1 MKIRHAILAAIA
13 ALIAS
18 SAPVTADEVADKLC
32 AILTELVGDASLSGE
47 AAKTAFNAKLVDAF
61 AETPQTLGLLVRKAD
76 EIAESACAD
85 TRAEALAKLDVSYL
99 SSAMY

>member
-18 SAPVTADEVADKLC
+18 SAPVKADEVSDKLC
-32 AILTELVGDASLSGE
+32 AILTELVGDASLNGE

-61 AETPQTLGLLVRKAD
+61 ADTPQTLGMLVRKAD

-85 TRAEALAKLDVSYL
+85 TRTEALAKLGVSHL